1 MVWTPVFYI
10 FLNKNIRYAIFGK
23 TFDSKRDD
31 TSMSRGKILLFIFM
45 KSTLYPKIL
54 VHVLNL

>member
-10 FLNKNIRYAIFGK
+10 FLNKIIRYAIFGK

-31 TSMSRGKILLFIFM
+31 TSMSRGEIIFFIFM
-45 KSTLYPKIL
+45 KSTLYTKII
-54 VHVLNL
+54 VDVLNI